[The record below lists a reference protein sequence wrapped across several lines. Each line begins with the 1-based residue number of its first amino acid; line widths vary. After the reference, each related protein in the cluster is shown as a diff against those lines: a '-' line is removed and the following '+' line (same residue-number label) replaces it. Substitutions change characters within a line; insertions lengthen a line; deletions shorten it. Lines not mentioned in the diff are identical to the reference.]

1 MNHRVIAAVVFAQFM
16 DLSMAV
22 VAACDAVIRARGF
35 DLLILDLAVGQSLFL
50 EPGLQESAAAT
61 AAVIV
66 GAVGLHVDEVF
77 FTHHGFD
84 YKPQVFGNGVAKAF
98 ADDLAGILNRELDFQ
113 ILVPVGIDLELA
125 FPDPFGI
132 VFVNVFDFKLVFQ
145 VEFFQSGP
153 D

>member
-1 MNHRVIAAVVFAQFM
+1 MFAQFM

-22 VAACDAVIRARGF
+22 VTSCNAVIRARGF
-35 DLLILDLAVGQSLFL
+35 DLFILDFAVSQSFIL
-50 EPGLQESAAAT
+50 EPGLQESAAAA
-61 AAVIV
+61 AAVVV
-66 GAVGLHVDEVF
+66 GAVRLHVDEIL

-84 YKPQVFGNGVAKAF
+84 HKPQVFGNGIPKAF
-98 ADDLAGILNRELDFQ
+98 ADDLAGVLNRKFNFQ

-132 VFVNVFDFKLVFQ
+132 VFINIFDFKLVFQ

>member
-1 MNHRVIAAVVFAQFM
+1 MNHGIIPPIVLAELM

-22 VAACDAVIRARGF
+22 MAPGNAVVRACGF
-35 DLLILDLAVGQSLFL
+35 DLFIFDFAVLQAFFL
-50 EPGLQESAAAT
+50 EPGLQKSAAAA
-61 AAVIV
+61 AAVVV

-84 YKPQVFGNGVAKAF
+84 HKPQVFGNGIPIAF
-98 ADDLAGILNRELDFQ
+98 PNDLAGVLHREFDFQ
-113 ILVPVGIDLELA
+113 ILVPVGIDFEFA
-125 FPDPFGI
+125 FTDPFGI
-132 VFVNVFDFKLVFQ
+132 VLINIFDLKFMFQ